1 MKELVIFLQDE
12 EVTVFEKQEGDSG
25 QTHEHVLSTIDSI
38 FLALRRHLTHS
49 ARFFEGGYHD
59 FVRAPATP

>member
-1 MKELVIFLQDE
+1 M
-12 EVTVFEKQEGDSG
+12 GAG
-25 QTHEHVLSTIDSI
+25 QTHEHALSTIDSI
-38 FLALRRHLTHS
+38 FLALRRRLTHS